1 MSKGPTKREERLERE
16 ALVQEVLRAR
26 KEELTTKATGK
37 DNRQT
42 VDYLAKQEFALER
55 MEQIAQRFSTKT
67 WIPKYKGKKTKHVER
82 RVNLILSDLHYGADL
97 DPKLVTYPYFAVQ
110 ESRRTA
116 AICTQVA
123 DYKRQYRAET
133 ELEIHLIG
141 DIIQGKLHDVQNAA
155 SLTEQYDRALHS
167 LIYGI
172 EFLATE
178 FRKVTVRTSVGNH
191 GRDVSRHPQRAMQD
205 KYDSNEFRIYR
216 AMKYRFAK
224 VPNITME
231 TPMRGFYLYDQ
242 FGMKGVMS
250 HGDTIFNPG
259 YPGKVVDVQK
269 LSTQINA
276 FKLAHPDNREAIL
289 FGFGHVHTAMDVMI
303 GGNTIVTNG
312 CLIPTDEYAQSI
324 GIYNTP
330 CSQQLWE
337 TVPGHMFGDHRRLDI
352 ESNVDEDESLN
363 TVIPVWKSLED

>member
-1 MSKGPTKREERLERE
+1 MARGPSKRDERLRME
-16 ALVQEVLRAR
+16 ALVQDILQERSREMAQKAVE
-26 KEELTTKATGK
+26 KENKQAT
-37 DNRQT
+37 
-42 VDYLAKQEFALER
+42 DYLAKQEFALER
-55 MEQIAQRFSTKT
+55 MEKLAEKFSSRL
-67 WIPKYKGKKTKHVER
+67 WVPEYKGKKAKHVER

-97 DPKLVTYPYFAVQ
+97 DPKLVTFPYFAVQ

-116 AICTQVA
+116 AICAQVA

-155 SLTEQYDRALHS
+155 DLTKQFDRALHN

-178 FRKVTVRTSVGNH
+178 YRKVTVRTSVGNH
-191 GRDVSRHPQRAMQD
+191 GRDISRHPERAMQD

-216 AMKYRFAK
+216 ALKYRFAK
-224 VPNITME
+224 VPNIEMQ
-231 TPMRGFYLYDQ
+231 TPMRGFYIYDQ
-242 FGMKGVMS
+242 FGQKGVMT

-259 YPGKVVDVQK
+259 YPGKMVDVQR

-276 FKLAHPDNREAIL
+276 FKLADDANRDAIL
-289 FGFGHVHTAMDVMI
+289 FGMGHVHTAMDVKV
-303 GGNTIVTNG
+303 GDNTIITNG

-324 GIYNTP
+324 GIYKTA

-352 ESNVDEDESLN
+352 GKDEDDDSSIN
-363 TVIPVWKSLED
+363 KIIPVWTSLED

>member
-1 MSKGPTKREERLERE
+1 MARGPSKRDERLRME
-16 ALVQEVLRAR
+16 ALVQEILQSR
-26 KEELTTKATGK
+26 KEEMVEKAIQK
-37 DNRQT
+37 DNRQAT
-42 VDYLAKQEFALER
+42 DYLAKQEFALER
-55 MEQIAQRFSTKT
+55 MEAIAKRFSERK
-67 WIPKYKGKKTKHVER
+67 WIPEYKGKKAKHVER

-97 DPKLVTYPYFAVQ
+97 DPKLVTFPYFAVQ

-116 AICTQVA
+116 AICAQVA
-123 DYKRQYRAET
+123 DYKRQYRGET

-155 SLTEQYDRALHS
+155 DLTKQFDRALHN

-178 FRKVTVRTSVGNH
+178 YRKVTVRTSVGNH
-191 GRDVSRHPQRAMQD
+191 GRDVHRHPERAMQD

-224 VPNITME
+224 VPNIVME
-231 TPMRGFYLYDQ
+231 TPMRGFYMYDQ
-242 FGMKGVMS
+242 FGMKGVMT

-276 FKLAHPDNREAIL
+276 FKLAHEDNREAIL
-289 FGFGHVHTAMDVMI
+289 FGMGHVHTAMDVCV
-303 GGNTIVTNG
+303 GGNTIITNG

-324 GIYNTP
+324 GIYNSH

-352 ESNVDEDESLN
+352 GKGEDEDASLN
-363 TVIPVWKSLED
+363 KIIPVWESLEG

>member
-1 MSKGPTKREERLERE
+1 MSAASKKGERQAQE
-16 ALVQEVLRAR
+16 ALVQEVLQARRAEMEAKVEQKGN
-26 KEELTTKATGK
+26 KEA
-37 DNRQT
+37 

-55 MEQIAQRFSTKT
+55 MERISERFSTRT
-67 WIPKYKGKKTKHVER
+67 WIPKYKGKKTKYVER
-82 RVNLILSDLHYGADL
+82 RLNLILSDLHYGADL
-97 DPKLVTYPYFAVQ
+97 DPKLVTFPYFATQ

-116 AICTQVA
+116 AICAQVA
-123 DYKRQYRAET
+123 DYKRQYRKET

-141 DIIQGKLHDVQNAA
+141 DIIQGKLHDAQNAA
-155 SLTEQYDRALHS
+155 DLTKQYDRALHA

-191 GRDVSRHPQRAMQD
+191 GRDAQRHPERAMQD

-216 AMKYRFAK
+216 ALKYRFAK
-224 VPNITME
+224 VPNIEMF
-231 TPMRGFYLYDQ
+231 TPMRGFYMYDQ
-242 FGMKGVMS
+242 FGMKGVMT

-259 YPGKVVDVQK
+259 YPGRMVDVQK
-269 LSTQINA
+269 LSQQINN
-276 FKLAHPDNREAIL
+276 FRLAHPDNIDAQL
-289 FGFGHVHTAMDVMI
+289 FGMGHVHTAMDVAI
-303 GGNTIVTNG
+303 SGATVITNG

-337 TVPGHMFGDHRRLDI
+337 TVPGHMFGDHRRI
-352 ESNVDEDESLN
+352 NVGQAQDEDESLN
-363 TVIPVWKSLED
+363 DIIPVWTDLEG

>member
-1 MSKGPTKREERLERE
+1 MKAPSKREERLRLE
-16 ALVQEVLRAR
+16 AVVQKLV
-26 KEELTTKATGK
+26 K
-37 DNRQT
+37 DRQQDMASTVEAKGNRQT
-42 VDYLAKQEFALER
+42 VDYLAKHEFALER
-55 MEQIAQRFSTKT
+55 MEQISKRFATRT
-67 WIPKYKGKKTKHVER
+67 WVPQYKGKVGKRVER
-82 RVNLILSDLHYGADL
+82 KLNLVLSDLHYGSDL
-97 DPKLVTYPYFAVQ
+97 DPKLVTFPYFATQ

-116 AICTQVA
+116 AICAQVA

-155 SLTEQYDRALHS
+155 CLTQQYDRALHC

-191 GRDVSRHPQRAMQD
+191 GRDIARHPQKAMQD
-205 KYDSNEFRIYR
+205 KFDSNEFRIYR
-216 AMKYRFAK
+216 ALKYRFER
-224 VPNITME
+224 VPNIVME
-231 TPMRGFYLYDQ
+231 TSTRGYYMYEQ
-242 FGMKGVMS
+242 FGMKGVMT

-259 YPGKVVDVQK
+259 YPGKMVDVQR
-269 LSTQINA
+269 LSAQINA
-276 FKLAHPDNREAIL
+276 FKLAHPENREVEL
-289 FGFGHVHTAMDVMI
+289 FGMGHVHTAMDVRLSGATVI
-303 GGNTIVTNG
+303 TNG
-312 CLIPTDEYAQSI
+312 CMVPTDEYAQSI

-352 ESNVDEDESLN
+352 GQKEDEDESLSKI
-363 TVIPVWKSLED
+363 IPVWKDLES

>member
-1 MSKGPTKREERLERE
+1 MSRGPSKRDERLRME
-16 ALVQEVLRAR
+16 ALVQDILRQR
-26 KEELTTKATGK
+26 KEDLAQAAVEKR
-37 DNRQT
+37 NRQST
-42 VDYLAKQEFALER
+42 NYLAKHEFALER
-55 MEQIAQRFSTKT
+55 MEKISERFATRT
-67 WIPKYKGKKTKHVER
+67 WIPQYKGKKAKYVER

-97 DPKLVTYPYFAVQ
+97 DPKLVTFPYFAVQ
-110 ESRRTA
+110 EARRTA
-116 AICTQVA
+116 AICTQAA

-141 DIIQGKLHDVQNAA
+141 DIIQGKLHDVENAA
-155 SLTEQYDRALHS
+155 DLTTQFDRALHA

-178 FRKVTVRTSVGNH
+178 YRKVTVRTSVGNH
-191 GRDVSRHPQRAMQD
+191 GRDAKRHPERAMQD

-216 AMKYRFAK
+216 ALKWRFKK
-224 VPNITME
+224 VPNIHME
-231 TPMRGFYLYDQ
+231 TPMRGFYMYDQ

-259 YPGKVVDVQK
+259 YPGKIVDVQK

-276 FKLAHPDNREAIL
+276 FKLAHEQNRDAIL
-289 FGFGHVHTAMDVMI
+289 FGMGHVHTAMDVAV
-303 GGNTIVTNG
+303 GGNTIITNG

-352 ESNVDEDESLN
+352 GKGEDDDESLN
-363 TVIPVWKSLED
+363 KVIPVWKSLED

>member
-1 MSKGPTKREERLERE
+1 MGKGPSSKNEQE
-16 ALVQEVLRAR
+16 ALVKQVLQARAEAMAER
-26 KEELTTKATGK
+26 VAKKGDRSAA
-37 DNRQT
+37 
-42 VDYLAKQEFALER
+42 DYLAKQEFALER
-55 MEQIAQRFSTKT
+55 MEAISKRFSQRT
-67 WIPKYKGKKTKHVER
+67 WIPKYKGKKAKHVER
-82 RVNLILSDLHYGADL
+82 KLNLILSDLHYGADL
-97 DPKLVTYPYFAVQ
+97 DPKLVTFPYFAVQ

-116 AICTQVA
+116 FICAQAA

-133 ELEIHLIG
+133 ELDIHLIG
-141 DIIQGKLHDVQNAA
+141 DIIQGKLHDVQNSAD
-155 SLTEQYDRALHS
+155 LTEQYDRALHS

-191 GRDVSRHPQRAMQD
+191 GRDVSRHPERAMQD

-216 AMKYRFAK
+216 ALKYRFAK
-224 VPNITME
+224 VPNIQME
-231 TPMRGFYLYDQ
+231 TPMRGFYRYEQ
-242 FGMKGVMS
+242 FGMHGVMT

-259 YPGKVVDVQK
+259 YPGRLINTQG
-269 LSTQINA
+269 LEGQINK
-276 FKLAHPDNREAIL
+276 FKMAHPDNAEAQL

-303 GGNTIVTNG
+303 GGNTVITNG

-324 GIYNTP
+324 GIYQTP

-352 ESNVDEDESLN
+352 HPSVDSDKSLSRIVPVWESLE
-363 TVIPVWKSLED
+363 S

>member
-1 MSKGPTKREERLERE
+1 MARGPSKRDERLRME
-16 ALVQEVLRAR
+16 ALVQDVLQNRR
-26 KEELTTKATGK
+26 EELESKAGQK
-37 DNRQT
+37 SNRQT

-55 MEQIAQRFSTKT
+55 MEKISERFSKRT
-67 WIPKYKGKKTKHVER
+67 WIPRYKGRKAKHVER
-82 RVNLILSDLHYGADL
+82 RLNLILSDLHYGADL
-97 DPKLVTYPYFAVQ
+97 DPKLVTFPYFAKE

-116 AICTQVA
+116 AICAQVA
-123 DYKRQYRAET
+123 DYKRQYRGET

-141 DIIQGKLHDVQNAA
+141 DIIQGKLHDVQNSAD
-155 SLTEQYDRALHS
+155 LTKQYDRALHA

-178 FRKVTVRTSVGNH
+178 FRQVTVRTSVGNH
-191 GRDVSRHPQRAMQD
+191 GRDVSRHPERAMQD

-216 AMKYRFAK
+216 ALRYRFAK
-224 VPNITME
+224 VPNIRME
-231 TPMRGFYLYDQ
+231 TPMRGFYMYDQ
-242 FGMKGVMS
+242 FGMKGVMT

-259 YPGKVVDVQK
+259 YPGKMVDVQK

-276 FKLAHPDNREAIL
+276 FKLAHPDNAQAVL
-289 FGFGHVHTAMDVMI
+289 FGMGHVHTAMDVCV
-303 GGNTIVTNG
+303 GGNTVITNG

-352 ESNVDEDESLN
+352 GKAQDEDESLN
-363 TVIPVWKSLED
+363 KIVPVWTDLES